1 LTTTLDE
8 VEGCYGGVSWA
19 CGRGDIGSIGLRGR
33 GREGDQESSG
43 YGELVGT
50 YHKLYIVVKY
60 LVSYCYNNHSFN
72 KEETE
77 DIPIIPPRAQLT
89 KYLPELGSIFPKG
102 SLRSCKAIF
111 LVRSSYFK
119 ISDYPLST
127 RNA

>member
-1 LTTTLDE
+1 VEEEILGQLD
-8 VEGCYGGVSWA
+8 
-19 CGRGDIGSIGLRGR
+19 CGERER
-33 GREGDQESSG
+33 GREAESSG

-50 YHKLYIVVKY
+50 YHTLYTIVEY
-60 LVSYCYNNHSFN
+60 LVSYCCNNHSFN